1 MDGGTGMSQIPGEYI
16 LAFLGMVFSAVFLL
30 SQGVVVP
37 VFGEASRMRKRIRS
51 RLHLVEKASHLP
63 NMQTVLRQKYLRRLS
78 PFEAG
83 LEQLPVMEALAQ
95 MIEQSGHTYRAYRV
109 LLLGLLLAMLMGVAL
124 WLLVQLWWV
133 ALPVACAV
141 FWLPLLK
148 IASDRG
154 KRFAL
159 FEEGLPDALDAMCRA
174 LRAGHPFNETLHLV
188 ADEHKGPVAYE
199 FGLTFADINYGNDVR
214 RAMLGLLERMPSMTV
229 MMLVTSILIHRETG
243 GNLTE
248 VLERLSSLIRGRFR
262 FQRKVK
268 TLSAEGRMSAWV
280 LVAIPFVLAATIL
293 VTSPSYIPML
303 VKEPLGQKLIMG
315 AFVSMLLGIFWIRK
329 IIRIQV

>member
-1 MDGGTGMSQIPGEYI
+1 MNHISGEFI
-16 LAFLGMVFSAVFLL
+16 LIFLGMVFIAVFLL

-37 VFGEASRMRKRIRS
+37 VFGEAGKMRKRIRG
-51 RLHLVEKASHLP
+51 RLHVLERANNLP
-63 NMQTVLRQKYLRRLS
+63 NMQTVLRQKYLTRLS
-78 PFEAG
+78 PLEAR
-83 LEQLPVMEALAQ
+83 LEQLPFMASLTQ
-95 MIEQSGHTYRAYRV
+95 LIEQSGHEYRAYRV
-109 LLLGLLLAMLMGVAL
+109 LFLGIAMGVGAGALVLLLSSPWWMALAVAFGVA
-124 WLLVQLWWV
+124 
-133 ALPVACAV
+133 
-141 FWLPLLK
+141 WLPLLK
-148 IASDRG
+148 ILRDRN
-154 KRFAL
+154 KRFAA

-174 LRAGHPFNETLHLV
+174 LRAGHPFNETLRLV
-188 ADEHKGPVAYE
+188 AEEHKGPVAHE

-248 VLERLSSLIRGRFR
+248 VLERLSRLIRGRFR

-280 LVAIPFVLAATIL
+280 LVAIPFVLAALIL
-293 VTSPSYIPML
+293 ITTPTYLPVLINDPIGHKLIIGAFCAML
-303 VKEPLGQKLIMG
+303 V
-315 AFVSMLLGIFWIRK
+315 GIVWIRK